1 MKGELKIMEEET
13 KQNETKQE
21 NKKSAEG
28 LSIASMV
35 LGIVSVVS
43 FMTVII
49 PIPCSIL
56 AIVFGI
62 IGVKRRTSG
71 KAIAGIA
78 LGSVGLVLAILI
90 TAGVLISIMS
100 LVQYTNGL
108 DLNSLDLNN
117 LISNTTL

>member
-1 MKGELKIMEEET
+1 MEEET